1 MDELLRW
8 GELITYMT
16 ASIAA
21 FIYIADT
28 SYVYYSGLKKH
39 LRRRQK
45 ENKEIKEN
53 HIMDSL
59 SGSPISTPS
68 GSIIL
73 NDTPDIP
80 LSTQTFKPAND
91 IHVNS
96 TTCLVK
102 DTSLQKNILYERTYN
117 PIYDP
122 NDTKNEFISLHL
134 SASNITTPDRSPSP
148 LNETIY
154 NRLTQSKKFPRKDET
169 YPQHATVDD

>member
-28 SYVYYSGLKKH
+28 SFVYYSGLKKH
-39 LRRRQK
+39 LRKRQK

-73 NDTPDIP
+73 NDTPD
-80 LSTQTFKPAND
+80 LSSITL
-91 IHVNS
+91 NS
-96 TTCLVK
+96 NPTSDVLVSSATHTVK
-102 DTSLQKNILYERTYN
+102 DKPLQKNVLYERTYN

-122 NDTKNEFISLHL
+122 NDSKNEFISLHL
-134 SASNITTPDRSPSP
+134 SDSNITTPERSPSP
-148 LNETIY
+148 SNEIIY
-154 NRLTQSKKFPRKDET
+154 NRLTQSKQFIRKDEI
-169 YPQHATVDD
+169 YPQHASIHD